1 MPRRGDAEAG
11 VPEDWRCACGREQ
24 RRRARR
30 ELTGR
35 KARRGRQRRAGRRRT
50 PQERAPQ
57 GQTCGGPRAC
67 RRSRGCP
74 TSRRTSGRRRCAP
87 GSSSAGPG
95 GRICP
100 NEEPSRAPTDTPYPP
115 FPYVMVRYFS
125 HAAHAARRRSHRD
138 ASTRPYRFAGDS
150 DYRRIQMY
158 SSLLKR
164 CKKIS
169 VRPDEQF
176 GPRRD
181 KNRAS
186 LGDGGSAGKGSR
198 AGKPATAHGLQMSET
213 YGSAGAGFAGAGR
226 REAGGKGLTCGLSRR
241 LPRRRR
247 SLRPFPPPRGRLRPS
262 YRPRPS
268 SAVRGARGSEAPRG
282 RLCTEERRLP
292 ENRSR
297 VNGRHRGPG
306 IRAAEATR
314 STCVNDG
321 HGPRWAPGGG
331 LGARA
336 GRSLGP
342 ILQANRGLRHRLA
355 CNAVRGANRQPDR
368 GRRGPNRKNA
378 HRSRQELGARL
389 NREADRLQSAFEV
402 LQPGNKNLFP
412 IGDKVRF
419 DFPKVFHGN
428 LRLVVVKKYP
438 ARIDPKLRG
447 VLLRPSFA
455 HMDMRL

>member
-24 RRRARR
+24 RRRAQR

-125 HAAHAARRRSHRD
+125 HAAHAARRRSRRD

-158 SSLLKR
+158 SSSLKR

-198 AGKPATAHGLQMSET
+198 AGKPATAHGLQMSERD
-213 YGSAGAGFAGAGR
+213 SAR
-226 REAGGKGLTCGLSRR
+226 R
-241 LPRRRR
+241 
-247 SLRPFPPPRGRLRPS
+247 
-262 YRPRPS
+262 
-268 SAVRGARGSEAPRG
+268 
-282 RLCTEERRLP
+282 
-292 ENRSR
+292 
-297 VNGRHRGPG
+297 NGVCQK
-306 IRAAEATR
+306 IAAE
-314 STCVNDG
+314 
-321 HGPRWAPGGG
+321 
-331 LGARA
+331 
-336 GRSLGP
+336 
-342 ILQANRGLRHRLA
+342 
-355 CNAVRGANRQPDR
+355 
-368 GRRGPNRKNA
+368 
-378 HRSRQELGARL
+378 
-389 NREADRLQSAFEV
+389 
-402 LQPGNKNLFP
+402 
-412 IGDKVRF
+412 
-419 DFPKVFHGN
+419 
-428 LRLVVVKKYP
+428 
-438 ARIDPKLRG
+438 
-447 VLLRPSFA
+447 
-455 HMDMRL
+455 